1 MGTTRALLDEVVI
14 KIWNMGRNFDLCVV
28 DAFENVKLLSLISN
42 IALCGANSEYLDG
55 DEGV

>member
-28 DAFENVKLLSLISN
+28 DAFENVKLLSLTSN
-42 IALCGANSEYLDG
+42 IALCGANSEYLYG